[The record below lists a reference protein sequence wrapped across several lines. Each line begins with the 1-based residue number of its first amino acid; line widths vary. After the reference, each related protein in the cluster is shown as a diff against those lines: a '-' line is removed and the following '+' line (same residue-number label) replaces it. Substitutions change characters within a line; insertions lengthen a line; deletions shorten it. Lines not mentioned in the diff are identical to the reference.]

1 MSAVTSALTE
11 DRVDELNRKLEVLT
25 EQVGLLAQQAQA
37 ARARRD
43 EWDELRADV
52 VPLSRDAFLTLMT
65 KLDEYERR
73 GYFEFA
79 KGGAEVLDRVVS
91 SFGEDDLQQLGDNIV
106 LMLTTIREMTQPEL
120 MRMLRRTAFVAREE
134 EPEDVS
140 LFQLLKR
147 LNDPAVKRGLDR
159 MLRMLHTVEIET
171 EAAGPPETAAP
182 GAPAPGGDTEYDP
195 AKE

>member
-11 DRVDELNRKLEVLT
+11 DRIDELGRKLDLLT
-25 EQVGLLAQQAQA
+25 EQVALLTEQARQAQER
-37 ARARRD
+37 RA

-52 VPLSRDAFLTLMT
+52 VPLSRDAFLTLMAR
-65 KLDEYERR
+65 LDEYERR

-91 SFGEDDLQQLGDNIV
+91 AFGEDDLHQLGDNIV

-120 MRMLRRTAFVAREE
+120 MRMLRRTALVAREE

-140 LFQLLKR
+140 LLQLFKR

-159 MLRMLHTVEIET
+159 MLRMLHTVELET
-171 EAAGPPETAAP
+171 EAAGPAETAP
-182 GAPAPGGDTEYDP
+182 DREKNDTV
-195 AKE
+195 KEH